1 MKTISNKELNGT
13 TGGFGWGSLYRA
25 EAFANAINGY
35 PPAVPVAAD
44 PYAAPYAV
52 PVYGGWG
59 GGWGGRGGFRGFR
72 R

>member
-1 MKTISNKELNGT
+1 MKTIKLKDLNVT
-13 TGGFGWGSLYRA
+13 TGGFGWGGFYRA

-35 PPAVPVAAD
+35 PPVAA

-52 PVYGGWG
+52 PYAAPVGFGGWG
-59 GGWGGRGGFRGFR
+59 GGWGGGRGFR